1 MDHPAALTHKM
12 KAKIFGAPGLA
23 DPLGQAAGFR
33 DGAMSNLIGIAARQS
48 IDSGTPVAIR
58 GLSELVPQFKRPG

>member
-1 MDHPAALTHKM
+1 M
-12 KAKIFGAPGLA
+12 KAKIIGNPGLA

-48 IDSGTPVAIR
+48 IDSGMPVAIK
-58 GLSELVPQFKRPG
+58 GLSDLIPQFKRPRESPRGFCS